1 VVYTN
6 QQDNIINNY
15 SIATIELWKA
25 LPFFADFPSGTET
38 AAGAATPWRSHTSS
52 FRSRWTTPW
61 RWQKATTFNI
71 CSTIIFTS
79 PSLYLPPLQKQI
91 VLYQSYTL

>member
-1 VVYTN
+1 MISVVYTN

-38 AAGAATPWRSHTSS
+38 AAGAALTLDFLLDLPIMPQLKNGGTNLRIRIQNMHHN
-52 FRSRWTTPW
+52 
-61 RWQKATTFNI
+61 NI
-71 CSTIIFTS
+71 
-79 PSLYLPPLQKQI
+79 K
-91 VLYQSYTL
+91 